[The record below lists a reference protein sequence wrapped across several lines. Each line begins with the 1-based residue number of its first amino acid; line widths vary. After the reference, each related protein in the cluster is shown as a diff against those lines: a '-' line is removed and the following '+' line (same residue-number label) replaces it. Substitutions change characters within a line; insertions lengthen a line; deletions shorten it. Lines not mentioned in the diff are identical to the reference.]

1 MPTSKKRVK
10 KTKPEEVKAK
20 NKTANIV
27 KHPIGKV
34 VIVVLSLGFVLSIV
48 VGFIY
53 VLVQAWNA

>member
-1 MPTSKKRVK
+1 MPTSRKRVK
-10 KTKPEEVKAK
+10 KTTEKVEVK
-20 NKTANIV
+20 KTANIV